1 MLSIG
6 LDESSALA
14 HLLKDESPESV
25 ARRRWGLA
33 LSGIVHAIV
42 VPLLGF
48 ISFQA
53 TSYRQAPEIV
63 MPRVA
68 VTPLVAPPLRQ
79 LTQKAPNTGNVSE
92 EINLESLLPRP
103 KIEVSPGMRAQPRQM
118 AALPPMG
125 ATLGNKPSEL
135 IEAPKI
141 DVPLSPVPQAPAAAL
156 GSPVVPPVAEAPQA
170 PAPAKP
176 EIRFERPG
184 SVTGTARGNAQ
195 IPVPNASVSE
205 AIRVASQGRGGGGNQ
220 VVEDFSPPSPLGGAS
235 STPARSRGSVELLS
249 DPNGID
255 FKPYLIQVLAAVKR
269 NWFAVMPESA
279 RFGRR
284 GQVRIQ
290 FAISRDGGVPKL
302 VIANSSG
309 FEAFDRAAV
318 AGVSASNP
326 FPPLPREFQGGEVRL
341 QFTFSYNVDK

>member
-33 LSGIVHAIV
+33 LSGVIHAIG
-42 VPLLGF
+42 VPLLGLVT
-48 ISFQA
+48 FQA
-53 TSYRQAPEIV
+53 ASYRQAPEIV
-63 MPRVA
+63 VPHVA

-79 LTQKAPNTGNVSE
+79 LTQKDPNTGSVSP

-103 KIEVSPGMRAQPRQM
+103 KIEQNPGTRPQPRQM

-125 ATLGNKPSEL
+125 ATLGDKPSEL

-141 DVPLSPVPQAPAAAL
+141 DVPLSPVPQSPAAAL
-156 GSPVVPPVAEAPQA
+156 GSEVAPPPAEAPKVL
-170 PAPAKP
+170 APAKP
-176 EIRFERPG
+176 EIRFEKPG
-184 SVTGTARGNAQ
+184 TVTGAPQGQSR

-205 AIRVASQGRGGGGNQ
+205 AIRVASQGRGGGGSQ

-235 STPARSRGSVELLS
+235 SSPARSRGSVELLS

-341 QFTFSYNVDK
+341 QFTFSYNVDN

>member
-6 LDESSALA
+6 LNESSALA
-14 HLLKDESPESV
+14 HLMKDESPESV
-25 ARRRWGLA
+25 ARRRWGFA
-33 LSGIVHAIV
+33 LSGLMHAIG
-42 VPLLGF
+42 VPLLGLVT
-48 ISFQA
+48 FQA
-53 TSYRQAPEIV
+53 ASYRQAPEIV
-63 MPRVA
+63 VPHVV
-68 VTPLVAPPLRQ
+68 VTPLVAPRLRQ
-79 LTQKAPNTGNVSE
+79 LTQKDPNTGNVSP

-103 KIEVSPGMRAQPRQM
+103 KIEQNPGARPQPRQM
-118 AALPPMG
+118 ASLPPMG
-125 ATLGNKPSEL
+125 ATMGDRPSERM
-135 IEAPKI
+135 EAPKI
-141 DVPLSPVPQAPAAAL
+141 DAPLSPAPQLPAPAL
-156 GSPVVPPVAEAPQA
+156 GSPVA
-170 PAPAKP
+170 PAPVEPPKVLAPSKP
-176 EIRFERPG
+176 EIRFEKPG
-184 SVTGTARGNAQ
+184 VMTGTPRGQSQ

-205 AIRVASQGRGGGGNQ
+205 AIRVASQGRGGGGSQ
-220 VVEDFSPPSPLGGAS
+220 VVEDFSPPSPLGGVS
-235 STPARSRGSVELLS
+235 SSPSRSRGSVELLS

-326 FPPLPREFQGGEVRL
+326 FPPLPREFQGSEVRL
-341 QFTFSYNVDK
+341 QFTFSYNVDN

>member
-1 MLSIG
+1 MLSIQ
-6 LDESSALA
+6 LEESSALS
-14 HLLKDESPESV
+14 HLLKEDSPESV
-25 ARRRWGLA
+25 ARRRWGLVA
-33 LSGIVHAIV
+33 SGAIHAIV
-42 VPLLGF
+42 LPLLGL
-48 ISFQA
+48 ITIGSQPLRD
-53 TSYRQAPEIV
+53 SPEIIV
-63 MPRVA
+63 PRVA
-68 VTPLVAPPLRQ
+68 VTPLVAPRLRQ
-79 LTQKAPNTGNVSE
+79 LAQKAPNTGTVSA

-103 KIEVSPGMRAQPRQM
+103 RIEQPPGDRPRPRPM
-118 AALPPMG
+118 AAPSPQG
-125 ATLGNKPSEL
+125 AAAGGTVSEL
-135 IEAPKI
+135 MEAPRIEAPV
-141 DVPLSPVPQAPAAAL
+141 DPMPQSPLAAL
-156 GSPVVPPVAEAPQA
+156 GSAPPPPVSAANQI

-184 SVTGTARGNAQ
+184 TVTGIPSGQAQ
-195 IPVPNASVSE
+195 ISVPNASVSE
-205 AIRVASQGRGGGGNQ
+205 AIRVASRGRGGGGGQ
-220 VVEDFSPPSPLGGAS
+220 VVEDFSPPSPLGGLS
-235 STPARSRGSVELLS
+235 SKATRSRGSVELLS

-290 FAISRDGGVPKL
+290 FAINRDGGVPKL
-302 VIANSSG
+302 VIAGSSG

-341 QFTFSYNVDK
+341 QFTFSYNVDN

>member
-33 LSGIVHAIV
+33 LSGILHAIV
-42 VPLLGF
+42 VPLLGLVT
-48 ISFQA
+48 FQA
-53 TSYRQAPEIV
+53 ASYRDAPEIV
-63 MPRVA
+63 IPRVA
-68 VTPLVAPPLRQ
+68 VTPLVAPRLRQ
-79 LTQKAPNTGNVSE
+79 LTQKAPNTGNVSP

-103 KIEVSPGMRAQPRQM
+103 KIEQAPGARPQPRQM
-118 AALPPMG
+118 AALPPAG
-125 ATLGNKPSEL
+125 ATMGNKPSEL

-141 DVPLSPVPQAPAAAL
+141 DVPLSAVT
-156 GSPVVPPVAEAPQA
+156 QA
-170 PAPAKP
+170 PAPALGSPAVPPPAETPRVQAPSKP
-176 EIRFERPG
+176 EIRFEKPG
-184 SVTGTARGNAQ
+184 TITGTSGGQSR

-220 VVEDFSPPSPLGGAS
+220 VVEDFSQPSPLGGAS
-235 STPARSRGSVELLS
+235 SSPTRSRGSVELLS

-290 FAISRDGGVPKL
+290 FAINRDGDVPKL

-326 FPPLPREFQGGEVRL
+326 FPPLPREFQGGQVRL
-341 QFTFSYNVDK
+341 QFTFSYNVEN